1 MIPHTVGPFSS
12 GEMPIADTSRIEDIE
27 SKHQRIRE
35 FLTEQQLDAVL
46 LQQPEN
52 FSWLTSGGDN
62 TGKGFPE
69 PKASI
74 FVTSDARVVLGGNS
88 DLGQLFDTEIT
99 GLGFQLKERPWYEP
113 RQVLMADLCRG
124 RRVGSDAPLGKTI
137 DVSEKLA
144 GMRVPLTPVEAD
156 RIRKLGRQLAHAL
169 EATARNLQ
177 RLQTESEVAGEVAH
191 RLMKHEIDPVQIQ
204 VTADTRTTRYR
215 HWGYSGE
222 PVRRWC
228 VLRAVGKKWGLH
240 VSAARTVSLDVPDQ
254 ELLRAHQH
262 AALVQATAIYF
273 SQRNWA
279 LGDVLD
285 KTRRIYEKFDHAD
298 EWRLAEQGHVQGYRP
313 SEIPVIPRSE
323 YRLAANTSLYWRPSI
338 GPAQLGDSI
347 LLNSE
352 GFEMLTPIEVWPSLE
367 VAVKEVPIVCPGILI
382 KG

>member
-1 MIPHTVGPFSS
+1 MIPHAVGPFSS

-35 FLTEQQLDAVL
+35 FLTEHQLDAVL
-46 LQQPEN
+46 LQRPEN
-52 FSWLTSGGDN
+52 FAWMTSGGDN
-62 TGKGFPE
+62 TGRGSPE
-69 PKASI
+69 TIASI
-74 FVTSDARVVLGGNS
+74 FVTPDARVVLGGNS
-88 DLGQLFDTEIT
+88 DLGQLFETEIV

-113 RQVLMADLCRG
+113 RQVLMTDLCRG
-124 RRVGSDAPLGKTI
+124 RRVGSDLPLGKAT
-137 DVSEKLA
+137 DVSAELA
-144 GMRVPLTPVEAD
+144 AMRIPLTPVEGD
-156 RIRKLGRQLAHAL
+156 RARKVGRQVAHAL

-177 RLQTESEVAGEVAH
+177 RLQTESEVAGEIAH
-191 RLMKHEIDPVQIQ
+191 RLMKHEIQPVQIQ

-215 HWGYSGE
+215 QWGYSGE

-228 VLRAVGKKWGLH
+228 VLRAVAQRWGLH
-240 VSAARTVSLDVPDQ
+240 VAAARTVSLDVPDQ
-254 ELLRAHQH
+254 ELLRSHQH

-273 SQRNWA
+273 SQMNWA

-313 SEIPVIPRSE
+313 SEVPVAPRCE

-338 GPAQLGDSI
+338 GPAQLGDSF
-347 LLNSE
+347 LLNAD
-352 GFEMLTPIEVWPSLE
+352 GFEILTPIEVWPSLE
-367 VAVKEVPIVCPGILI
+367 VAVKDVPIVCPGILI